1 MLAKRC
7 QTPGTGDTNLPHL
20 PALQWKSFCG
30 YHTQALLTGIQIQNK
45 LEGWGWETTME
56 DSWGQAQTA
65 IFDNILQVQVHR

>member
-45 LEGWGWETTME
+45 LGGGGNHHGRQLGSGT
-56 DSWGQAQTA
+56 DCN
-65 IFDNILQVQVHR
+65 F